1 MSGADRRM
9 LFGVA
14 IATACSVGV
23 FGAYNFVVDPISSDL
38 DATRNQALLLREIPS
53 IGTLAVVF
61 LVGAWGTRWG
71 MKRVIVGSAVV
82 TALGYLIVL
91 VSSSMPLV
99 TVGMLLGSVGKQ
111 GIGVVT
117 ISLVA
122 TRLMNESERASGFA
136 AVGMASPV
144 GYLVIPVVA
153 NALLDATNWRVVV
166 ALWIALSAAGAAAA
180 FLLLPPDGERSEQG
194 EMWTPALAGLVLVGL
209 VQSVRLVSEA
219 GVTAPRTLVWLAVM
233 LLALVILWRLMTRL
247 AHPTLDLSLLKNG
260 GARLLL
266 IVVVLLPFAN
276 LYYYFAVGVQSLY
289 GYSAAETALLM
300 VPCQLAAIAGAWVA
314 GRGMKRLG
322 LRTTGTV
329 MLLALSAS
337 LFLTTAQTVTTPV
350 VYPLVVLCLFALA
363 CTGGGVVLTNA
374 VMNLSPA
381 GKEGSA
387 SSIRSAAGSVGVAL
401 GVAMSAAVFFG
412 TTQGTLTQLVAD
424 SGGDITTAEEIVSA
438 VRDSTVTAE
447 QIASTYSLP
456 VDVVTSY
463 ESELL
468 ESRVAGYRAQG
479 LLGGCIGL
487 IATLVFFFNRRG
499 LRPVEEVGVSPSKR
513 SA

>member
-1 MSGADRRM
+1 M

-99 TVGMLLGSVGKQ
+99 TVRMLLGSVGKQ

-209 VQSVRLVSEA
+209 VQSVRLMSEA

-247 AHPTLDLSLLKNG
+247 AHPTLDLSLLKNA
-260 GARLLL
+260 GAPLLL
-266 IVVVLLPFAN
+266 IVVVLLPFAH
-276 LYYYFAVGVQSLY
+276 LY
-289 GYSAAETALLM
+289 
-300 VPCQLAAIAGAWVA
+300 
-314 GRGMKRLG
+314 
-322 LRTTGTV
+322 
-329 MLLALSAS
+329 
-337 LFLTTAQTVTTPV
+337 
-350 VYPLVVLCLFALA
+350 
-363 CTGGGVVLTNA
+363 
-374 VMNLSPA
+374 
-381 GKEGSA
+381 
-387 SSIRSAAGSVGVAL
+387 
-401 GVAMSAAVFFG
+401 
-412 TTQGTLTQLVAD
+412 
-424 SGGDITTAEEIVSA
+424 
-438 VRDSTVTAE
+438 
-447 QIASTYSLP
+447 
-456 VDVVTSY
+456 
-463 ESELL
+463 
-468 ESRVAGYRAQG
+468 
-479 LLGGCIGL
+479 
-487 IATLVFFFNRRG
+487 
-499 LRPVEEVGVSPSKR
+499 
-513 SA
+513 